1 MSVCDLLEGV
11 WLGVGSPGHKPDCL
25 LAPRVPSPP
34 PVLAVTRF
42 LQANVPTLVGLPFTK
57 TSKTGL
63 QRPGILALGKIGG
76 GYGSLVGV
84 VGEVGVV
91 VS

>member
-25 LAPRVPSPP
+25 LAPRVPGPP

-42 LQANVPTLVGLPFTK
+42 LQADVPTLVGLPFTEK
-57 TSKTGL
+57 NIEDFKQNWL
-63 QRPGILALGKIGG
+63 QKSIGYLLAKLVKCNCI
-76 GYGSLVGV
+76 GSL
-84 VGEVGVV
+84 
-91 VS
+91 SA

>member
-11 WLGVGSPGHKPDCL
+11 WLGVGPPGHKPDGL

-42 LQANVPTLVGLPFTK
+42 LQADVPTLVGLPFTEK
-57 TSKTGL
+57 IVLNISNKIGL
-63 QRPGILALGKIGG
+63 QKSIGCLLAK
-76 GYGSLVGV
+76 LVKCN
-84 VGEVGVV
+84 
-91 VS
+91 